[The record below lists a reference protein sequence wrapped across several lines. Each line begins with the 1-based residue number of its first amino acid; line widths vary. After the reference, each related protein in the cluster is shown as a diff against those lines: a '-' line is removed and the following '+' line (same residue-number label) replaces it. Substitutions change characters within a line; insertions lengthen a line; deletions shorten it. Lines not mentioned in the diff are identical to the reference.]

1 MATKFNLNDCTPCMA
16 IHPGEILKDELNA
29 RGMRQ
34 KELALLMGIP
44 TSVLSNIL
52 KGYRSISPELAVLLQ
67 EILDIDA
74 SYWLSLQNQYDIDKA
89 NIDAKIIE
97 KKKNLEIWKI
107 ISQYCAVKSL
117 EKLNVIGSKIADNI
131 NTIYKIF
138 GVSSVES
145 LVDLFSQEKEVA
157 YFRKSEKLTCDP
169 ISIFSW
175 KYYAFYES
183 SKLDCPVKFK
193 KEDLQS
199 LVNELNQL
207 FEANQNTI
215 ELTKEILGRY
225 GIKFIVLPKFDKT
238 PVDGFSFWQ
247 GDNPTIVLTL
257 RLNRIDNYAFS
268 LMHEIWHVYAHLIN
282 NKEDRFI
289 AIEGAKLD
297 KCEDEANKF
306 AKNALINKEIWANF
320 LNQYSRISPHAMQ
333 EKIKSFARLHHINE
347 AIVLGFYQ
355 HDINLYSMKSSISRE
370 IK

>member
-1 MATKFNLNDCTPCMA
+1 M
-16 IHPGEILKDELNA
+16 
-29 RGMRQ
+29 
-34 KELALLMGIP
+34 
-44 TSVLSNIL
+44 
-52 KGYRSISPELAVLLQ
+52 
-67 EILDIDA
+67 
-74 SYWLSLQNQYDIDKA
+74 
-89 NIDAKIIE
+89 
-97 KKKNLEIWKI
+97 
-107 ISQYCAVKSL
+107 
-117 EKLNVIGSKIADNI
+117 
-131 NTIYKIF
+131 
-138 GVSSVES
+138 
-145 LVDLFSQEKEVA
+145 DLFSQEKEVA

-355 HDINLYSMKSSISRE
+355 HDINLYSIVFLVVCVTLKPNSRLFRRLVYDSPLFLSLFCLSDCYHHRWTAFRHRNCRYGPRIACQCHHQIPE
-370 IK
+370 KPLKRRGCGYTFIKTRRVPSLSETVRLQPFIR